1 MPRAAVGQSSHW
13 VHRRFDAPDGGI
25 MHVEVRVGD
34 TVVMLA
40 DADEAHPA
48 FPIWLHVYVPDV
60 DAAYARAL
68 EAGGEAVQAPVQKP
82 GDPDRRERR
91 PPPQPWTPTA

>member
-1 MPRAAVGQSSHW
+1 
-13 VHRRFDAPDGGI
+13 

-40 DADEAHPA
+40 DAGETYPA

-82 GDPDRRERR
+82 GDPDRRGGVKDPAGSTWWISTQME
-91 PPPQPWTPTA
+91 